1 MAVVYILLISVTILL
16 HMIAAQQT
24 SGSISVGA
32 SLTATPDAR
41 PWLSSSGEFAMGF
54 QQDQDKDFLLSIWFD
69 KIPDKTII
77 WYPQGGPTVSA
88 GSKVELVDR
97 RGLVLSDPQGK
108 EVWSS
113 GSNSD
118 LAYGRLN
125 DTGNFV
131 IVGRNASN
139 IWESFDHPAD
149 TMLPTQVMDRGGV
162 INSRMGKLNF
172 KGGKFQL
179 RLQLDGNLVLNPRD
193 MFTGS
198 PDRPYYASG
207 TYDFSNSMN
216 AGDRLIFDAMGYMYI
231 LRRNGV
237 RSNLTQESIPLGDY
251 YFRAV
256 LDFDGVFTQYYYP
269 KNPTGPTSWKVLWFT
284 PENICKQPDSKACG
298 LNNVCSLD
306 ENRPNCECPQGF
318 SSVDPNTPNGDCKPY
333 FTPSCDEGE
342 LNDVEDMYDFI
353 ELTNIDWQRSDFVIL
368 NPVNEQTCRTSCLK
382 DCFCAVAIYRD
393 NQCWKKQ
400 LPLANGYK
408 DPNSNV
414 KALLKFRKTDGPPEI
429 GKNCSGSGEDKSER
443 SLIIVGSALF
453 GTSVLGNVVLVVL
466 VGLICLYF
474 FRSHKKK
481 DGDPYPCNNNPV
493 ETNLQRF
500 TYQELVKATDEF
512 KSELGKGAFGIVY
525 KGVVGTKYVAVKK
538 LESFV
543 QDVHKEFK
551 AEVNTIARTHH
562 KNLVQLLGYCDDGE
576 KRLLLVYEYM
586 SKGTLALFL
595 FGDMRPSWKQRRY
608 ILLGVAKGLTYLHE
622 DCCNQIIHC
631 DIKPQNILLDDY
643 YNAKIADFGLAKL
656 LMINQSRTNTGIRG
670 TKGYVAPE
678 WFRNIPVTF
687 KVDVYSFGVLLFEI
701 ISCRKS
707 VVFDDD
713 AEDVPVLTDLA
724 WDCYRE
730 GRLDMFVKDDLEAL
744 DDIEKLTTYMMV
756 GLWCVQENPSLRP
769 TMKKVILMLEGEIEV
784 TEPPCPFSVNSY

>member
-1 MAVVYILLISVTILL
+1 
-16 HMIAAQQT
+16 MIAAQQT
-24 SGSISVGA
+24 SGSVSVGA

-77 WYPQGGPTVSA
+77 C
-88 GSKVELVDR
+88 
-97 RGLVLSDPQGK
+97 DPQGK

-179 RLQLDGNLVLNPRD
+179 RLQLDGNL
-193 MFTGS
+193 F
-198 PDRPYYASG
+198 
-207 TYDFSNSMN
+207 
-216 AGDRLIFDAMGYMYI
+216 LILEI
-231 LRRNGV
+231 CL
-237 RSNLTQESIPLGDY
+237 QE
-251 YFRAV
+251 
-256 LDFDGVFTQYYYP
+256 
-269 KNPTGPTSWKVLWFT
+269 
-284 PENICKQPDSKACG
+284 
-298 LNNVCSLD
+298 
-306 ENRPNCECPQGF
+306 
-318 SSVDPNTPNGDCKPY
+318 
-333 FTPSCDEGE
+333 
-342 LNDVEDMYDFI
+342 
-353 ELTNIDWQRSDFVIL
+353 
-368 NPVNEQTCRTSCLK
+368 
-382 DCFCAVAIYRD
+382 
-393 NQCWKKQ
+393 
-400 LPLANGYK
+400 
-408 DPNSNV
+408 
-414 KALLKFRKTDGPPEI
+414 TDGPPEI

-453 GTSVLGNVVLVVL
+453 
-466 VGLICLYF
+466 
-474 FRSHKKK
+474 
-481 DGDPYPCNNNPV
+481 
-493 ETNLQRF
+493 
-500 TYQELVKATDEF
+500 ELVKATDEF

-576 KRLLLVYEYM
+576 KRLLLLETKEIYPA
-586 SKGTLALFL
+586 S
-595 FGDMRPSWKQRRY
+595 
-608 ILLGVAKGLTYLHE
+608 VAKGLTYLHE

-756 GLWCVQENPSLRP
+756 GLWCVQETLH
-769 TMKKVILMLEGEIEV
+769 
-784 TEPPCPFSVNSY
+784 